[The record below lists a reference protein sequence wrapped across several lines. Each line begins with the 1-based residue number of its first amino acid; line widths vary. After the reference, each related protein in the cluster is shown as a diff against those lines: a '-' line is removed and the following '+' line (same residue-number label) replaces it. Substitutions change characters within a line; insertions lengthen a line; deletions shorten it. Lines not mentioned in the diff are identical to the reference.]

1 MGPLPPSGSEGVQ
14 FTLPPYMH
22 LPGLSQAETDVAD
35 LIVAAMDTDHFP
47 EAKESH
53 LTLCNKR
60 LAILFPPSASKHR
73 GPNRRDRRSM
83 KKNNRRRG

>member
-1 MGPLPPSGSEGVQ
+1 MGLLNQSGSEGVQ
-14 FTLPPYMH
+14 FTLPPYSH

-35 LIVAAMDTDHFP
+35 LIVAALDTPHFP

-60 LAILFPPSASKHR
+60 IELLFPSSASTHR
-73 GPNRRDRRSM
+73 GPNRRVRRQQA
-83 KKNNRRRG
+83 KKGRK